1 MRMKLSAF
9 AKKRGISYQTAWR
22 WFKTGKFPSGITM
35 EQMPT
40 GTIIVTEAPTFSAV
54 PLPGMAVYLYARVST
69 SDRKGDLDAQL
80 GRLAAYAA
88 AQGWTVAES
97 VAEIGSGLS
106 GYRPKLMKL
115 LSDPEVKAILIERRD
130 TLLRFGFEYLEA
142 VMGIQ
147 GRKLIV
153 MDPSEAGSDMA
164 QDMVDV
170 FRSFCAQRYGCRP
183 ARNRARKAPMD
194 LSRKSRS

>member
-1 MRMKLSAF
+1 MKLSVF

-40 GTIIVTEAPTFSAV
+40 GTIIVTEAPSSSEV
-54 PLPGMAVYLYARVST
+54 PFPGMAVYLYARVST
-69 SDRKGDLDAQL
+69 PDRKSDLDAQL

-88 AQGWTVAES
+88 VHGWAVVES

-106 GYRPKLMKL
+106 GNRPKLMKL
-115 LSDPEVKAILIERRD
+115 LSNPEVKAILIERRD
-130 TLLRFGFEYLEA
+130 SLLRFGSEYVEA

-153 MDPSEAGSDMA
+153 MNPSEASGDMA

-183 ARNRARKAPMD
+183 AKNRARKAPVD
-194 LSRKSRS
+194 LSRKSGS